1 MRDRYEGQI
10 DIAKVAKTRHLPD
23 MEIANEVKE
32 IFDHML
38 GDGKSVIR
46 PETTIWTISAAEE
59 LRSRIED
66 DPKEGK
72 AFTQWEKL
80 DEQLKGASDDVIL
93 LAAELVFLREHPLRS
108 SSPNT
113 RRFHIER
120 VLSHLQDPVEIPSQ
134 MESWLSR
141 PRGKAG
147 FTSGQGYNG
156 RLWKHLIWTAIFI
169 KHLQSLPDSDREH
182 LKSDAWAFQKA
193 MLDSGKDSTD
203 IRYALQFLAHPD
215 VFEPIAS
222 HNLKERIRAGFLELI
237 DETTTDNP
245 AQIDEDLLK
254 IRASLATEFTEPF
267 HFWTPEV
274 QKLWDAS
281 AVEAHSS
288 AASAS
293 TSVTAREGSEPR
305 PRHYWLYAPGEQ
317 ASMWNEFA
325 EAGIMAIA
333 WDELGDFGQ
342 YETQEDIRLELVAG
356 NPATKNTNSAKAVWD
371 FQHEVAVGDI
381 IYVKQGTSKIV
392 GRGKITSAANY
403 DSNRDSYRNVRS
415 VDWDYIGSWAS
426 PGNASTKT
434 LTDITSKI
442 DYVEQLEAVIT
453 GEPDSEETVEATVLP
468 RYDSADF
475 LADVFIDESRYDR
488 LCSLLKRKKNV
499 ILAGPPGVGKTFA
512 AKRLAYSIM
521 GEMDQSRVRM
531 VQFHQSYSYEDF
543 LMGFRPN
550 ASGGFDLHE
559 GPFYR
564 FCKEALNDDQD
575 RPYFFII
582 DEINRGNISKIFGEL
597 LMLIEAD
604 KRGQELRLLY
614 KNETFT
620 VPPNLHIIGMMNT
633 ADRSLAVLD
642 YALRRRFGFFEM
654 TPGFESEGFQNM
666 QDRLVN
672 SRFDALATT
681 LTHLNAAITEDPGLG
696 AGFAVGHSYLSPPS
710 NFLKD
715 QTAPEEVDG
724 WLHSVVEDELVP
736 LLEEYWFDEPSN
748 AADWAEKLRN
758 ALV

>member
-1 MRDRYEGQI
+1 
-10 DIAKVAKTRHLPD
+10 
-23 MEIANEVKE
+23 
-32 IFDHML
+32 
-38 GDGKSVIR
+38 
-46 PETTIWTISAAEE
+46 
-59 LRSRIED
+59 
-66 DPKEGK
+66 
-72 AFTQWEKL
+72 
-80 DEQLKGASDDVIL
+80 
-93 LAAELVFLREHPLRS
+93 
-108 SSPNT
+108 
-113 RRFHIER
+113 
-120 VLSHLQDPVEIPSQ
+120 
-134 MESWLSR
+134 
-141 PRGKAG
+141 
-147 FTSGQGYNG
+147 
-156 RLWKHLIWTAIFI
+156 
-169 KHLQSLPDSDREH
+169 
-182 LKSDAWAFQKA
+182 
-193 MLDSGKDSTD
+193 
-203 IRYALQFLAHPD
+203 
-215 VFEPIAS
+215 
-222 HNLKERIRAGFLELI
+222 
-237 DETTTDNP
+237 
-245 AQIDEDLLK
+245 
-254 IRASLATEFTEPF
+254 
-267 HFWTPEV
+267 
-274 QKLWDAS
+274 
-281 AVEAHSS
+281 
-288 AASAS
+288 
-293 TSVTAREGSEPR
+293 
-305 PRHYWLYAPGEQ
+305 
-317 ASMWNEFA
+317 MWNEFA

-488 LCSLLKRKKNV
+488 LRSLLNRKKNV

>member
-274 QKLWDAS
+274 QKLWDPGVIETEPS
-281 AVEAHSS
+281 
-288 AASAS
+288 SAS
-293 TSVTAREGSEPR
+293 TSNSVTARDDSEPR
-305 PRHYWLYAPGEQ
+305 PRHYWLYTPGEQ
-317 ASMWNEFA
+317 ASMWNKFA

-342 YETQEDIRLELVAG
+342 YETQEDIRLELVSA
-356 NPATKNTNSAKAVWD
+356 NPAFKNTNSAKAIWD
-371 FQHEVAVGDI
+371 FQHEIAVGDI
-381 IYVKQGTSKIV
+381 IYVQHGSGKIV
-392 GRGKITSAANY
+392 GRGKVTSAAKY
-403 DSNRDSYRNVRS
+403 DSTRDSFKNIRS

-426 PGNASTKT
+426 PENTSTKT
-434 LTDITSKI
+434 LTDITSNI
-442 DYVEQLEAVIT
+442 DYVEQLEAIIT
-453 GEPDSEETVEATVLP
+453 GEPDTEEAIDPVNLP
-468 RYDSADF
+468 RYDRADF
-475 LADVFIDESRYDR
+475 LDDVFISESRYDR
-488 LCSLLKRKKNV
+488 LRSLLKRKKNV

-512 AKRLAYSIM
+512 AERLAYSIM
-521 GEMDQSRVRM
+521 EEKDPSRIQM
-531 VQFHQSYSYEDF
+531 VQFHQSYTYEDF
-543 LMGFRPN
+543 LMGLRPN
-550 ASGGFDLHE
+550 ASGGFELHE

-564 FCKEALNDDQD
+564 FCKEALNDDQS

-604 KRGQELRLLY
+604 KRGHELRLLY

-620 VPPNLHIIGMMNT
+620 VPQNVHIIGMMNT

-654 TPGFESEGFQNM
+654 TPGFESAGFQNV
-666 QDRLVN
+666 QTQLSNPRFNALVSILKN
-672 SRFDALATT
+672 
-681 LTHLNAAITEDPGLG
+681 LNDAITEDPGLG
-696 AGFAVGHSYLSPPS
+696 AGFTVGHSYLSPP
-710 NFLKD
+710 
-715 QTAPEEVDG
+715 PESLQQRSTPEDTDA
-724 WLHSVVEDELVP
+724 WLESVVEDELVP
-736 LLEEYWFDEPSN
+736 LLDEYWFDEPSN
-748 AADWAEKLRN
+748 AGAWAEKLRN
-758 ALV
+758 ALA

>member
-80 DEQLKGASDDVIL
+80 DEQLTGASDDVIL
-93 LAAELVFLREHPLRS
+93 LAAELVFLREHPLLGA
-108 SSPNT
+108 SPNT
-113 RRFHIER
+113 RRVHVER
-120 VLSHLQDPVEIPSQ
+120 VLSLLQSPVEIPSQ

-141 PRGKAG
+141 PRGIAG

-169 KHLQSLPDSDREH
+169 KHVQGLPSSEREH
-182 LKSDAWAFQKA
+182 LKSNAWALQKA

-222 HNLKERIRAGFLELI
+222 HNLKERIRAGFPDLI
-237 DETTTDNP
+237 GGTTTDSP
-245 AQIDEDLLK
+245 AQIDLDLLK

-274 QKLWDAS
+274 RKLWDPGAI
-281 AVEAHSS
+281 EAEPSP
-288 AASAS
+288 ASAS

-317 ASMWNEFA
+317 ESRWNEFA
-325 EAGIMAIA
+325 EAGIMAIG
-333 WDELGDFGQ
+333 WDELGEHSK
-342 YETQEDIRLELVAG
+342 YETQEDIRQKLVEN
-356 NPATKNTNSAKAVWD
+356 NPASKNTNDAKAVWD
-371 FQHEVAVGDI
+371 FQHEIAVGDI
-381 IYVKQGTSKIV
+381 VYAKQGMYKII
-392 GRGKITSAANY
+392 GRGKVTSAASY
-403 DSNRDSYRNVRS
+403 DLTRDSYRNVRS
-415 VDWDYIGSWAS
+415 VDWDYIGTWEHPGQAS
-426 PGNASTKT
+426 IKT
-434 LTDITSKI
+434 LTDISSNI
-442 DYVEQLEAVIT
+442 GYVEQLEAIVT
-453 GEPDSEETVEATVLP
+453 GEPNIDETVTLSALP
-468 RYDSADF
+468 KYDQADF
-475 LADVFIDESRYDR
+475 LEDVFIPETRYAR
-488 LCSLLKRKKNV
+488 LRALLKRKKNV

-550 ASGGFDLHE
+550 ASGGFELHE

-604 KRGQELRLLY
+604 KRGQKLRLLY

-654 TPGFESEGFQNM
+654 TPGFESSGFQYVQTQLRNP
-666 QDRLVN
+666 
-672 SRFDALATT
+672 RFDALVSI
-681 LTHLNAAITEDPGLG
+681 LTYLNAAITEDPGLG

>member
-1 MRDRYEGQI
+1 MSTPYEEQI
-10 DIAKVAKTRHLPD
+10 DIAKLADTRHVPD
-23 MEIANEVKE
+23 MKIALEVRE

-38 GDGKSVIR
+38 GDGKSIIN
-46 PETTIWTISAAEE
+46 PEITIWTASAAEE

-80 DEQLKGASDDVIL
+80 DEQLTGASDDVIL

-120 VLSHLQDPVEIPSQ
+120 VLSHLQDPIEIPSQ

-169 KHLQSLPDSDREH
+169 KHLQSLPDSDRKH
-182 LKSDAWAFQKA
+182 LKRDAWAFQKA

-281 AVEAHSS
+281 AMEAHSS

-426 PGNASTKT
+426 PGNASKKT

-488 LCSLLKRKKNV
+488 LRSLLKRKKNV

-521 GEMDQSRVRM
+521 GEMDQS
-531 VQFHQSYSYEDF
+531 
-543 LMGFRPN
+543 
-550 ASGGFDLHE
+550 
-559 GPFYR
+559 
-564 FCKEALNDDQD
+564 
-575 RPYFFII
+575 
-582 DEINRGNISKIFGEL
+582 
-597 LMLIEAD
+597 
-604 KRGQELRLLY
+604 
-614 KNETFT
+614 
-620 VPPNLHIIGMMNT
+620 
-633 ADRSLAVLD
+633 
-642 YALRRRFGFFEM
+642 
-654 TPGFESEGFQNM
+654 
-666 QDRLVN
+666 
-672 SRFDALATT
+672 
-681 LTHLNAAITEDPGLG
+681 
-696 AGFAVGHSYLSPPS
+696 
-710 NFLKD
+710 
-715 QTAPEEVDG
+715 
-724 WLHSVVEDELVP
+724 
-736 LLEEYWFDEPSN
+736 
-748 AADWAEKLRN
+748 
-758 ALV
+758 

>member
-1 MRDRYEGQI
+1 MDTPYEEQI
-10 DIAKVAKTRHLPD
+10 DIAKLAESRHAPD
-23 MEIANEVKE
+23 MKIALEVKE
-32 IFDHML
+32 VFEHML
-38 GDGKSVIR
+38 GDGKSIIN
-46 PETTIWTISAAEE
+46 PEITIWTASAAEE
-59 LRSRIED
+59 IRKRVED
-66 DPKEGK
+66 DPMEG
-72 AFTQWEKL
+72 TGQSQWEKL
-80 DEQLKGASDDVIL
+80 DHQLSGAPDDVVL
-93 LAAELVFLREHPLRS
+93 LTAELVFLREHPLINS
-108 SSPNT
+108 LPGT
-113 RRFHIER
+113 RRSHVES
-120 VLSHLQDPVEIPSQ
+120 VLAHLSEPVTLPPQ
-134 MESWLSR
+134 METWLSR
-141 PRGKAG
+141 PLGTAG
-147 FTSGQGYNG
+147 FRSGQAYNG
-156 RLWKHLIWTAIFI
+156 QLWKHLIWAANFI
-169 KHLQSLPDSDREH
+169 KHVQTLSGTDREA
-182 LKSDAWAFQKA
+182 LKIDAWAFQKA
-193 MLDSGKDSTD
+193 MLDSGKDIPD
-203 IRYALQFLAHPD
+203 IRNALQFLAHPE
-215 VFEPIAS
+215 VFEAISSPGK
-222 HNLKERIRAGFLELI
+222 KEKIQAGFTDLIGEVTTNSPVQLDLDLLMIRA
-237 DETTTDNP
+237 
-245 AQIDEDLLK
+245 K
-254 IRASLATEFTEPF
+254 LAPEFPEPF
-267 HFWTPEV
+267 HFWSPGVHERWESV
-274 QKLWDAS
+274 
-281 AVEAHSS
+281 AVEEDSS
-288 AASAS
+288 PTPAPNPVS
-293 TSVTAREGSEPR
+293 TREGTEPR
-305 PRHYWLYAPGEQ
+305 KRHYWLYSPGEQ
-317 ASMWNEFA
+317 ASRWEEFT
-325 EAGIMAIA
+325 EAGIMAIG
-333 WDELGDFGQ
+333 WDELGEHSE
-342 YETQEDIRLELVAG
+342 YETQEDIRQKLVEN
-356 NPATKNTNSAKAVWD
+356 NPASKNTNGAKAVWD
-371 FQHEVAVGDI
+371 FQHGIAVGDI
-381 IYVKQGTSKIV
+381 VYAKKGMHKII
-392 GRGKITSAANY
+392 GRGKVTSAASY
-403 DSNRDSYRNVRS
+403 DPARHSYRNVRS
-415 VDWDYIGSWAS
+415 VDWDYIGLWDNPGQAS
-426 PGNASTKT
+426 IKI
-434 LTDITSKI
+434 LTDITSDI
-442 DYVEQLEAVIT
+442 GHVEQLEAIVT
-453 GEPDSEETVEATVLP
+453 GETDIDETDALAALP
-468 RYDSADF
+468 KYGQADF
-475 LADVFIDESRYDR
+475 LDDVFITETRYAR
-488 LCSLLKRKKNV
+488 LRALLKRKKNV

-710 NFLKD
+710 EFLNH
-715 QTAPEEVDG
+715 QAAPEEVDG